1 MNVSLTPELEALIK
15 EKVASG
21 RYSTASEV
29 VRDAL
34 RALELR
40 DKTNAEKLAELR
52 AEIQKG
58 IDSGPGIPAD
68 KVFAELRALIEKKK
82 AERDGESRAKAAG

>member
-15 EKVASG
+15 QKVASG

-34 RALELR
+34 RLLELR
-40 DKTNAEKLAELR
+40 DKTNAEKLAELK

-58 IDSGPGIPAD
+58 IDSAD
-68 KVFAELRALIEKKK
+68 AGRTVSAEEAFAELDKMIADMRA
-82 AERDGESRAKAAG
+82 ARADDAA

>member
-15 EKVASG
+15 EKVATG

-34 RALELR
+34 RLLELR

-68 KVFAELRALIEKKK
+68 EVFAELRDKIERRQ
-82 AERDGESRAKAAG
+82 AERDGKDRVKSAS